1 MNPSEMPS
9 FDAPVDYQGGLQ
21 KSIAQTAPLATH
33 WSGALSPYT
42 TAPQVFNQV
51 SPSKGSGLSKFF
63 HFIGGV
69 GGEIGHLA
77 GGAFH
82 WVTSNL
88 TQAVEAPYKFGE
100 AISHGWQD
108 RMDINEINS
117 LNQQY
122 SDKMDSLG
130 QLYKDG
136 KITSKEYATEM
147 KSISQDLQ
155 NLDRQSSGLDNR
167 IKADQST
174 AIQAGINTAAD
185 VLTILTGG
193 FGKSFSTEITSTGLE
208 PIFAK
213 TTADYLASTNANV
226 FLSNV
231 ERGVA
236 KLAAN
241 PEMFAELTPA
251 AQKAIQSATAE
262 VIAGAGSRMTAGQIA
277 RATAANIALKYPIYY
292 NYLSGTGTELYHQ
305 LDNKKYG
312 DAVRTVAFNAALA
325 LSGGPIGYAL
335 KRGGSLIG
343 GTTARVFGRTSF
355 LDELSKGIGN
365 GTVSG
370 LYDAVKKLPKE
381 DQADAVKQLSAV
393 EATNMSAVGGDPVAA
408 AWRVLNGMSAYEGA
422 AMDSFSHEEALSNM
436 INFAK
441 AQRLADETAHS
452 VGLGAVTVGR
462 VDARALEG
470 ISAELTK
477 GDLPLGEG
485 AIGKDVNG
493 GGEKLYRGVRES
505 ALKQYGDK
513 AVEGGTTVGASHW
526 TTNAEEAQKYAGDNG
541 KVYQIPKNK
550 GEYYRS
556 ETSPGTTTP
565 YDVYKVRTE
574 NLKSAQPI
582 EVGKNVGATEQ
593 RLQVWESLKA
603 SNPTQ
608 AWANNEN
615 FDRQIKSIL
624 QRTNDPTEID
634 HSIRN
639 ITSSFFVKGFPK
651 AAAKQLAKMGYIPIT
666 PVNLEA
672 PFIEGTGKVLTKFA
686 QDEDF
691 FIRTV
696 QPLPVLS
703 SVGALLTHMGLSP
716 TASTQRVYEVFNKNV
731 AEGLAN
737 TRAFSSLKL
746 MGDTDAQTS
755 DYIIKKLSDYSH
767 ELSGRKFPIKAPI
780 TDLRQLT
787 TNDVINALS
796 VTRSEAREIKG
807 AIMDSMIKVPLEIRG
822 LGDRVMDLNYKVNPF
837 SKSYARIQGAL
848 RFAWNPFF
856 QVKLATKTEFL
867 TQMEAGG
874 KMPPLSGLA
883 SVFSG
888 EYGKLD
894 EIRGILRDGGYLEKS
909 SGLGA
914 LGGAEA
920 VADGSAV
927 GANLTHKLLPVQEK
941 SIAGLVATQA
951 EKAGMSVEDFVKAFP
966 GETRDTIQMIAGY
979 DRRSALLNSPLIRT
993 LNFAFFPLRFD
1004 IKVAQIT
1011 AKALAK
1017 TSPMTQLA
1025 FIKGLYNGSN
1035 WLKSPEGQA
1044 WYSHN
1049 SEAIGLIKYFSP
1061 LTTFQTL
1068 AEALTGVSHGD
1079 LQETVG
1085 AFELGGLPFG
1095 WIPQLL
1101 DAEGLTNFNQSGYVN
1116 PKTGDIIPEYVPQT
1130 AKAQLQTA
1138 ISDFLG
1144 SIFSYPGATVGLP
1157 SKTQVD
1163 AYIAASITG
1172 GRNLNDFNKV
1182 TPQITPEQQQFS
1194 NVVKQTAG
1202 IQDQPQP
1209 DFNQPTLTPTI
1220 KVPAEPTPIT
1230 KRVPTPGSSGSKGRR
1245 LKKSQY
1251 KPYLLPGQSELGQL

>member
-1 MNPSEMPS
+1 MNPSDMPA
-9 FDAPVDYQGGLQ
+9 FDAPVNYQAGLE

-42 TAPQVFNQV
+42 TAPQIFNQV
-51 SPSKGSGLSKFF
+51 KPSGGSGLSKFF

-100 AISHGWQD
+100 AISHGWLD

-167 IKADQST
+167 IKADQNT

-193 FGKSFSTEITSTGLE
+193 FGKSFSTEITSSGLE

-241 PEMFAELTPA
+241 PEMFAKLTPA

-343 GTTARVFGRTSF
+343 STTARVFGRTSF

-441 AQRLADETAHS
+441 AQRLADETAHAA
-452 VGLGAVTVGR
+452 GLGAVTVGR

-470 ISAELTK
+470 ISAGLTK
-477 GDLPLGEG
+477 GDLLGGIQTTE
-485 AIGKDVNG
+485 D
-493 GGEKLYRGVRES
+493 R
-505 ALKQYGDK
+505 LK
-513 AVEGGTTVGASHW
+513 T
-526 TTNAEEAQKYAGDNG
+526 
-541 KVYQIPKNK
+541 
-550 GEYYRS
+550 
-556 ETSPGTTTP
+556 
-565 YDVYKVRTE
+565 
-574 NLKSAQPI
+574 
-582 EVGKNVGATEQ
+582 
-593 RLQVWESLKA
+593 WESLKA

-951 EKAGMSVEDFVKAFP
+951 EKAGLSVEDFVKAFP

-1044 WYSHN
+1044 WYSQN

-1068 AEALTGVSHGD
+1068 AEALTGISHGD

-1194 NVVKQTAG
+1194 DVVKQTAG

-1230 KRVPTPGSSGSKGRR
+1230 KRIPTPGTSKGGKGRR
-1245 LKKSQY
+1245 KKKADY
-1251 KPYLLPGQSELGQL
+1251 TPYLLPGQSKLGQL